1 MNLEALPWL
10 ILFLPL
16 LATVAI
22 TLFTLRCRTTS
33 ALLSIGAIV
42 AGFILTVCFIATNG
56 WAPAHSELA
65 INWLSIGNL
74 NIDFGLKLD
83 ALSLMMMLIVTGV
96 GGAIHIYSFGYMRE
110 DRGFSRFFACL
121 SLFTFSML
129 GIVLANNFIQ
139 LFIFWELVGV
149 SSYLLIGFWFEK
161 PSAADA
167 AKKAFFTNRL
177 GDFGFLLGI
186 LVVWAALGSLN
197 FSTLQQSLTAN
208 PTALGTI
215 ASIAG
220 LLIFCGA
227 MGKSVQFPLHV
238 WLPDAMEGPT
248 PVSALIHAATMVAA
262 GVYMLCRIIFLLDPT
277 ALQVIAYIGGFTAL
291 LAALIAVQQ
300 NDIKRILAYSTLS
313 QLGYMVMA
321 VGLAGPAPAMFHL
334 TTHAFFKALLF
345 LGAGSVIIALHHEQ
359 DIWKMGGL
367 KKKMPVTF
375 WTFIIGT
382 LALCG
387 VPPFSGFY
395 SKDSILAQALEQ
407 KNYPLFVL
415 GVFVA
420 GLTTFYMFR
429 LLYVAFLGE
438 RRTGVA
444 PVSHSKEAAQAGDE
458 SLRQAGSLSYEP
470 HESPPVMAWPLR
482 VLAVFAVIG
491 GVIGVSEILNKH
503 LLSTGLSKFVVL
515 TSGRAAQWNLLQI
528 RGDAG
533 NITSIPPAVLSSIF
547 PEQTLVQKIFEPFTH
562 APVPAVL
569 GLLAVAIGF
578 VTARKFYRN
587 ATNDPLPAKLGGFA
601 TAMKNRFY
609 FDEIYEATF
618 IRVHDF
624 IAAVMDWIDRWL
636 VDWACIGLV
645 RGGTDITG
653 RALRLV
659 QTGNLQTYAFLF
671 VLGVAV
677 VLYWVLK

>member
-1 MNLEALPWL
+1 MKLEALPWL

-16 LATVAI
+16 LATAVI

-42 AGFILTVCFIATNG
+42 TGFILTICFIAAND
-56 WAPAHSELA
+56 WMPISSELTT
-65 INWLSIGNL
+65 NWLSIGEL
-74 NIDFGLKLD
+74 HIDFGLKLD

-96 GGAIHIYSFGYMRE
+96 GGAIHIYSFGYMHE
-110 DRGFSRFFACL
+110 DSGFSRFFACL

-129 GIVLANNFIQ
+129 GVVLANNFIQ

-186 LVVWAALGSLN
+186 LVVWTALGSLN
-197 FSTLQQSLTAN
+197 FSTLQQTLIAN
-208 PTALGTI
+208 PTALGAI

-227 MGKSVQFPLHV
+227 MGKSAQFPLHV

-277 ALQVIAYIGGFTAL
+277 ALHVIAWIGGFTAL
-291 LAALIAVQQ
+291 LAALIAIQQ

-321 VGLAGPAPAMFHL
+321 VGLAGPTPAMFHL

-367 KKKMPVTF
+367 RKEMPVTF
-375 WTFIIGT
+375 WTFLFGT

-407 KNYPLFVL
+407 RNYPLFAL
-415 GVFVA
+415 GVVVA

-429 LLYVAFLGE
+429 LFYVAFLGKAK
-438 RRTGVA
+438 T
-444 PVSHSKEAAQAGDE
+444 EAAEHA
-458 SLRQAGSLSYEP
+458 
-470 HESPPVMAWPLR
+470 HESPAVMSWPLL

-491 GVIGVSEILNKH
+491 GIIGASE
-503 LLSTGLSKFVVL
+503 TY
-515 TSGRAAQWNLLQI
+515 AAQF
-528 RGDAG
+528 GEAEH
-533 NITSIPPAVLSSIF
+533 TSIAQRIV
-547 PEQTLVQKIFEPFTH
+547 EPFTH
-562 APVPAVL
+562 SPVAATI
-569 GLLAVAIGF
+569 GILAVIVGF
-578 VTARKFYRN
+578 FAARTLYRN

-618 IRVHDF
+618 IRAHDF

-645 RGGTDITG
+645 RGGTDFTG
-653 RALRLV
+653 RALRLM

-671 VLGVAV
+671 VLGVAL
-677 VLYWVLK
+677 VLYFMLGK

>member
-1 MNLEALPWL
+1 MRLELLPWF

-16 LATVAI
+16 LAAGCI
-22 TLFTLRCRTTS
+22 TLFTLRNRALS
-33 ALLSIGAIV
+33 ACLSIGAIV
-42 AGFILTVCFIATNG
+42 IGFVLTISFIAVNG
-56 WAPAHSELA
+56 WTPMPAESVA
-65 INWLSIGNL
+65 NWLTIDSL
-74 NIDFGLKLD
+74 HVDFGLKLD

-110 DRGFSRFFACL
+110 DRGFSRYFACL

-129 GIVLANNFIQ
+129 GVVLANNFIE

-167 AKKAFFTNRL
+167 AKKAFITNRL

-186 LVVWAALGSLN
+186 LMVWGLLGSLN
-197 FSTLQQSLTAN
+197 FDSMQSQLIRIENLPRGFGPHWGLAHPFLDFSFLSNTTLT
-208 PTALGTI
+208 
-215 ASIAG
+215 IAG

-227 MGKSVQFPLHV
+227 VGKSAQFPLHV

-262 GVYMLCRIIFLLDPT
+262 GVYMLCRVFFLFNVP
-277 ALQVIAYIGGFTAL
+277 ALEFISYISGFTAL
-291 LAALIAVQQ
+291 LSALIAIQQ

-321 VGLAGPAPAMFHL
+321 VGLAGPTPAMFHL

-367 KKKMPVTF
+367 RKKMPVTF
-375 WTFIIGT
+375 WMFLFGA

-395 SKDSILAQALEQ
+395 SKDGILALALERE
-407 KNYPLFVL
+407 NYPLFVL
-415 GVFVA
+415 GVAVA

-429 LLYVAFLGE
+429 LFYVAFLGKAK
-438 RRTGVA
+438 T
-444 PVSHSKEAAQAGDE
+444 EAAGHA
-458 SLRQAGSLSYEP
+458 

-482 VLAVFAVIG
+482 VLGVFALVG
-491 GVIGVSEILNKH
+491 GVIGVSQTYASQFGGTVEH
-503 LLSTGLSKFVVL
+503 FSF
-515 TSGRAAQWNLLQI
+515 A
-528 RGDAG
+528 
-533 NITSIPPAVLSSIF
+533 
-547 PEQTLVQKIFEPFTH
+547 QTLIEPFQQSPGV
-562 APVPAVL
+562 AIIGIA
-569 GLLAVAIGF
+569 AVAIGF
-578 VTARKFYRN
+578 FAAHALYRN
-587 ATNDPLPAKLGGFA
+587 AVSDPLPAKLGGLA

-609 FDEIYEATF
+609 FDELYEATV
-618 IRVHDF
+618 IRAHDF

-636 VDWACIGLV
+636 VEGFCIGLA

-677 VLYWVLK
+677 LLYFVLIK